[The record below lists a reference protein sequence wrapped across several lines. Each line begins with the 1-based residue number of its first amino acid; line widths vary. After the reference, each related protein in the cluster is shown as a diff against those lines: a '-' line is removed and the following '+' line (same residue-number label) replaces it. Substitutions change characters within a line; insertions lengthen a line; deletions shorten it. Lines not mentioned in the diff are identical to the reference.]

1 MVSRRMIQKP
11 RIKALASFKS
21 WSSLDKGE
29 SLACQI
35 TPPFN
40 KKIGSFCKG
49 LFLILFA
56 KTTQLIVQ
64 MVSTTFNYIMPLQ
77 NASTKSLYIMPVQK
91 VVTKSL
97 HKKSL
102 QNVLTNASTKVATQ
116 SLHKKSLQN
125 VLTNAST
132 KCLYKCR
139 NIILRHFKIRDV

>member
-77 NASTKSLYIMPVQK
+77 NASTKSLYIMP
-91 VVTKSL
+91 
-97 HKKSL
+97 L
-102 QNVLTNASTKVATQ
+102 QNASTKSRYILSV
-116 SLHKKSLQN
+116 H
-125 VLTNAST
+125 NAST
-132 KCLYKCR
+132 KSLYIMPPIKVS
-139 NIILRHFKIRDV
+139 I